1 MDPSVQIVVGLVL
14 IKVAPSYRMEF
25 QRLFH
30 FVLFGII
37 TFQNQLSIEK
47 EKIISSGISKYL
59 KFWMLNIVKDNMYAK
74 AMGFYIE
81 YWEVFYS
88 AYQNHFQSKVPY

>member
-1 MDPSVQIVVGLVL
+1 
-14 IKVAPSYRMEF
+14 MEF

-30 FVLFGII
+30 FVLFGIM

-47 EKIISSGISKYL
+47 EIFISSGISKYL
-59 KFWMLNIVKDNMYAK
+59 EFWMLNIVKDDMYAK

-81 YWEVFYS
+81 YWEGFYI

>member
-1 MDPSVQIVVGLVL
+1 MS
-14 IKVAPSYRMEF
+14 
-25 QRLFH
+25 
-30 FVLFGII
+30 
-37 TFQNQLSIEK
+37 FQNQLSIEK
-47 EKIISSGISKYL
+47 EKFISSGISKYL
-59 KFWMLNIVKDNMYAK
+59 DFEKLNIVKDDMYAK